1 MNLGYTLPKNIMKN
15 CSLRVYAS
23 IYNPC
28 YFLLGDYKGYNPEG
42 IKSFDTPLIDG
53 YQSGAMPLARTYTLG
68 FNFQF

>member
-1 MNLGYTLPKNIMKN
+1 MQ
-15 CSLRVYAS
+15 S